1 VRVHYHGTLVDGT
14 VFDSSVQRG
23 EPIEFP
29 LDGVIAGWTEG
40 LQLMAEGGKYR
51 FYIPHELGYGARGA
65 GGAIAPFSTLVF
77 EVDLLRVL

>member
-1 VRVHYHGTLVDGT
+1 
-14 VFDSSVQRG
+14 
-23 EPIEFP
+23 
-29 LDGVIAGWTEG
+29 
-40 LQLMAEGGKYR
+40 MAEGGKYR